1 MQLILPVTIIENKNV
16 LKEYRLY
23 KCSVNLDKIKA
34 ASNNYYRLPPVIL
47 QWIDSN
53 II

>member
-1 MQLILPVTIIENKNV
+1 MQLILPVAVIENKNI

-23 KCSVNLDKIKA
+23 KSSVNLDKVKQ
-34 ASNNYYRLPPVIL
+34 ASANYYRIPPVIL

>member
-1 MQLILPVTIIENKNV
+1 MELIQPVTAIENKNI

-23 KCSVNLDKIKA
+23 KSSVNLDKMKA
-34 ASNNYYRLPPVIL
+34 ASNLYYRLPPVIL

>member
-1 MQLILPVTIIENKNV
+1 MQLIQPVTFIENKNI

-23 KCSVNLDKIKA
+23 KSSVNLDKVRA
-34 ASNNYYRLPPVIL
+34 ASNIYYRLPPVIS

>member
-1 MQLILPVTIIENKNV
+1 MQLIQPVAVTESKNI
-16 LKEYRLY
+16 LKEHRLY
-23 KCSVNLDKIKA
+23 KSSINLDKVKK
-34 ASNNYYRLPPVIL
+34 ASNSYNRLPPVIL